1 MKQSTTL
8 KSFKSKVWISA
19 GIIGI
24 IQYTGLITSLI
35 RSSSKPF
42 IAIVPILVTYAV
54 GLTTY
59 YYKNISYLCPNCQHT
74 FKPSLKQFILARH
87 TMQTRKLECPKCHET
102 HSASKFQMRR
112 NRISIM
118 VFPVHLWPVFKFI
131 RKRLQKRNLYI
142 NILVYKLQLTQ

>member
-1 MKQSTTL
+1 M
-8 KSFKSKVWISA
+8 
-19 GIIGI
+19 
-24 IQYTGLITSLI
+24 
-35 RSSSKPF
+35 
-42 IAIVPILVTYAV
+42 PILVTYAV

-102 HSASKFQMRR
+102 HSCIEVSDEEIEFQSWFSR
-112 NRISIM
+112 SICGR
-118 VFPVHLWPVFKFI
+118 VFKFI
-131 RKRLQKRNLYI
+131 KRKRLQKRNLYI